1 MLDFKRLLEAEGW
14 LAKLLGLP
22 RELCSTGE
30 EIEEMLICP
39 EGS

>member
-1 MLDFKRLLEAEGW
+1 MLGFKRLLEAEGW
-14 LAKLLGLP
+14 PELLGLP

-30 EIEEMLICP
+30 ESAEMLICP